1 VLCTQAYL
9 HAVCPLARERAAG
22 ALHPSLPA
30 RRLSRRLAR
39 ALSGVTVE
47 SCGIESR
54 GFFVSAGAA
63 LGYSITRRAE
73 GLASQPG
80 QDAAVR

>member
-1 VLCTQAYL
+1 MLCTQAYL
-9 HAVCPLARERAAG
+9 HAVCPLARERAA